1 MSNYRRRLMMQ
12 SSKQSLDEKYLWFR
26 PEGGTLQVSMDTE
39 YGDPIYYMVEGSE
52 EWIEITGYANVYT
65 TSIPDGVK
73 VYIKAEL
80 PASEGA
86 GIGQFYTKGSA
97 SSCAVGGNIL
107 SLQCG
112 DNAGSELYESI
123 NGSYTFYGLFY
134 YGSRIQRVK
143 ISDASQLIL
152 PKNIIMG
159 CYMNMFYG
167 CVGLLLA
174 PELPSLTTDVEC
186 YKQMFYG
193 CTKLTTAPILPALS
207 LSWQCY
213 YQMFAN
219 CSSLNYI
226 KALFTSTP
234 GGANGATDAWV
245 FNVASTGTFVKNKDA
260 TWDVTGGDGIP
271 SGWTVITE

>member
-1 MSNYRRRLMMQ
+1 MQ
-12 SSKQSLDEKYLWFR
+12 SKKKISLDEKYLWFQ
-26 PEGGTLQVSMDTE
+26 PEGGTLQVRLATE
-39 YGDPIYYMVEGSE
+39 SGDPIYYMVEGSE
-52 EWIEITGYANVYT
+52 EWIEIGASQYT
-65 TSIPDGVK
+65 ASISDGVK

-80 PASEGA
+80 PASEGV
-86 GIGQFYTKGSA
+86 GIGQFYTNGSA

-112 DNAGSELYESI
+112 DNAGNEFGDI
-123 NGSYTFYGLFY
+123 NGYYTFYGLFY
-134 YGSRIQRVK
+134 YGSRIQKVK

-152 PKNIIMG
+152 PKNTIMG

-174 PELPSLTTDVEC
+174 PELPSLIVDVEC

-193 CTKLTTAPILPALS
+193 CTRLKTAPILPALS

-213 YQMFAN
+213 YQMFAS

-234 GGANGATDAWV
+234 GGANGATNGWV
-245 FNVASTGTFVKNKDA
+245 HNVASTGTFVKNKNA
-260 TWDVTGGDGIP
+260 TWNVTGGNGIP
-271 SGWTVITE
+271 SGWAVITE